1 MSVEALELGAL
12 FFMAGLDLDFAKR
25 KGGPL
30 SLAVRGWIISLAL
43 GLKFRSPTILP
54 RRDPMEIRT
63 YGP

>member
-1 MSVEALELGAL
+1 LGAL

-43 GLKFRSPTILP
+43 GLGAAGLVVRQNFS
-54 RRDPMEIRT
+54 RDRKQ
-63 YGP
+63 GGSW